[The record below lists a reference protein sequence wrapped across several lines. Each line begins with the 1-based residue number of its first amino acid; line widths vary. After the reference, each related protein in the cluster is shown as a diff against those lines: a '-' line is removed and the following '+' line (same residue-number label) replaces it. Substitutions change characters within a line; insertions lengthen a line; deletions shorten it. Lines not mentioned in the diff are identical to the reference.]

1 MLCGLPMHSVFVF
14 STLAFGGCGL
24 FSQVQ
29 AVSSFFSLS
38 PFLCEELVLSFLYEH
53 LNGVL
58 EISMKR
64 CQKEFHTDSET
75 KDEQLE

>member
-1 MLCGLPMHSVFVF
+1 MYLFFQLLLSGVVVF
-14 STLAFGGCGL
+14 

-38 PFLCEELVLSFLYEH
+38 PFLCEEFVLSFLYEH
-53 LNGVL
+53 LIGVL
-58 EISMKR
+58 EITMKR
-64 CQKEFHTDSET
+64 HQKEFHTDSET

>member
-1 MLCGLPMHSVFVF
+1 MVCLCTVYLFFQLLLSGVVVF
-14 STLAFGGCGL
+14 

-38 PFLCEELVLSFLYEH
+38 LFLCEELALSFLYEH
-53 LNGVL
+53 LIGVL
-58 EISMKR
+58 EITMKN

-75 KDEQLE
+75 KVEQLE